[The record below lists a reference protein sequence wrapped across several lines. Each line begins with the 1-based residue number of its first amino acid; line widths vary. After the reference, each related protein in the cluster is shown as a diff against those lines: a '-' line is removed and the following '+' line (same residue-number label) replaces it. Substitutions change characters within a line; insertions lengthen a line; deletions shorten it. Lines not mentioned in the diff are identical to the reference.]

1 MEFTSF
7 LNLII
12 HGVQQKFGA
21 EYQIE
26 VQNVAKNNGVQ
37 RTGIVARKENMNSFP
52 TVYLNEYYRE
62 DLDGDDCEKIAQ
74 MVYER
79 IKEAELSEP
88 VDMSVFSD
96 FQKAKKQIGFKLVN
110 TEKNEALLKEIPH
123 REFFNLSMV
132 YFYLMPEEHFE
143 GRATVSI
150 KNHHM
155 KTWKIKEEE
164 LYQVAYENTPVL
176 FPSKIDSMQNF
187 MKDLPAKNMMQNDVP
202 MFILSNEQRLFGA
215 SCMLY
220 PGELESFARL
230 LDSNLYILPS
240 SVHEIII
247 VPERPGMNTKLFLKV
262 VVAVNYSQV
271 EEEEILA
278 DSVFFYNKKEESL
291 YLLDNF

>member
-12 HGVQQKFGA
+12 QGVQQKFGA

-26 VQNVAKNNGVQ
+26 VQNVAKNNGVK

-52 TVYLNEYYRE
+52 TVYLNEYYRKDMDE
-62 DLDGDDCEKIAQ
+62 DDCEKVAQ

-96 FQKAKKQIGFKLVN
+96 FQKAKKQIGFRLVN
-110 TEKNEALLKEIPH
+110 TEKNKALLEEIPH

-143 GRATVSI
+143 GRATILI

-164 LYQVAYENTPVL
+164 LYQVAYENTPIL
-176 FPSKIDSMQNF
+176 FPSKIDSMQDL
-187 MKDLPAKNMMQNDVP
+187 MKELPAQDTEQNVLP
-202 MFILSNEQRLFGA
+202 MFILTNEQRLFGA

-247 VPERPGMNTKLFLKV
+247 VPERPGMNTRLFLKV